1 MRLRGACADLWSCQ
15 PGWVQANQIRK
26 RFALHR
32 GRGIE
37 LRLLINPLLA
47 SFPAIVQVMAAD
59 RSLSSLQ
66 TIHLLDSSL
75 WLQTRPGYV
84 AVDQHAS
91 KIGEG

>member
-1 MRLRGACADLWSCQ
+1 MNRRVQ
-15 PGWVQANQIRK
+15 PQRSV
-26 RFALHR
+26 
-32 GRGIE
+32 
-37 LRLLINPLLA
+37 LL
-47 SFPAIVQVMAAD
+47 PAGGTRCVSGLMAAD

>member
-1 MRLRGACADLWSCQ
+1 
-15 PGWVQANQIRK
+15 
-26 RFALHR
+26 
-32 GRGIE
+32 
-37 LRLLINPLLA
+37 
-47 SFPAIVQVMAAD
+47 MAAD